1 MMTWVETGR
10 ACQCTVKD
18 MLPRSRV
25 ISALL
30 IGLGLAL
37 LVWGLV
43 TPRFTLVGENVPI
56 AHGELTYTLRD
67 ENAKSLAP
75 ADMATKVEPVERQ
88 LHVVYTSPITNEEAT
103 VRIGLSERRTERA
116 TDLDGLLKAEVYSY
130 RLDRMSGRAVTP
142 ATVSEQLASPV
153 ATVDVDGLWF
163 AFPPNA
169 SAESYPLFDATLRA
183 SRPAV
188 KQAESVVDGRELVT
202 YVQEFEPETV
212 GDADG
217 AGRVLYHGARREL
230 IVDKATGI
238 IVDVTAKLEDYYL
251 TDGQRQDVLLFEG
264 ALAPEESENLRE
276 LAAGVADPS
285 AWRTANWVAAGIGGV
300 LALLGVLGVFGAFDK
315 RRREHFTN

>member
-1 MMTWVETGR
+1 
-10 ACQCTVKD
+10 

-43 TPRFTLVGENVPI
+43 TPRFTQVGENVPV

-75 ADMATKVEPVERQ
+75 AEMATKIEPVEEQ

-103 VRIGLSERRTERA
+103 VRVGLSARRTERA
-116 TDLDGLLKAEVYSY
+116 TDLEGLLKAEVYSY
-130 RLDRMSGRAVTP
+130 RFDRMTGESMTP

-169 SAESYPLFDATLRA
+169 DADEYPLFDATLRA

-188 KQAESVVDGRELVT
+188 KESTEEVDGREVVT
-202 YVQEFEPETV
+202 YKQEFAPEAV
-212 GDADG
+212 GETEDSLP
-217 AGRVLYHGARREL
+217 VLYHGTKREL
-230 IVDKATGI
+230 VVDKATGI
-238 IVDVTAKLEDYYL
+238 VVDMTAKIEDYYL
-251 TDGQRQDVLLFEG
+251 TDGERQDVLLFEG
-264 ALAPEESENLRE
+264 ELDPEESAELR
-276 LAAGVADPS
+276 AIASDVADPS
-285 AWRTANWVAAGIGGV
+285 AWRTANWVAAGLGGV
-300 LALLGVLGVFGAFDK
+300 LLLLGVLGVFGVFDK
-315 RRREHFTN
+315 RRKEHFTN